1 MSINSEFIVT
11 AFIKET
17 RKRFLDT
24 YLIRRGDSFSGE
36 IFLKLNNLSG
46 LSKIYTY
53 KKTKK
58 NNPWEIYSSGN
69 WEEDEQIENKLN
81 KILNIDQDIWIIE
94 LEDEKGNSPN
104 FWYST

>member
-1 MSINSEFIVT
+1 LSINSEFIVT

-36 IFLKLNNLSG
+36 IFLKLNNLNG

-58 NNPWEIYSSGN
+58 HNPWEIYGYGN
-69 WEEDEQIENKLN
+69 WEEDEQIKNKLN

-104 FWYST
+104 F

>member
-36 IFLKLNNLSG
+36 IFLKLNNLNG
-46 LSKIYTY
+46 LSKIYDNNQYSVY
-53 KKTKK
+53 KLGDSQK
-58 NNPWEIYSSGN
+58 
-69 WEEDEQIENKLN
+69 
-81 KILNIDQDIWIIE
+81 
-94 LEDEKGNSPN
+94 
-104 FWYST
+104 

>member
-53 KKTKK
+53 K
-58 NNPWEIYSSGN
+58 
-69 WEEDEQIENKLN
+69 
-81 KILNIDQDIWIIE
+81 
-94 LEDEKGNSPN
+94 N
-104 FWYST
+104 FS